1 MIITYFL
8 SQDDTFQVWMGCYS
22 SPHDKRVVLA
32 FVALNGY
39 HSCVTY
45 SWYMNGVDMQEKTPL
60 LYTGNTGEYVCTIA
74 GESVNSTAK
83 FVVTSKYHLLYS

>member
-1 MIITYFL
+1 
-8 SQDDTFQVWMGCYS
+8 
-22 SPHDKRVVLA
+22 
-32 FVALNGY
+32 
-39 HSCVTY
+39 
-45 SWYMNGVDMQEKTPL
+45 MNGVDMQEKTPL